1 LLAGVSGNEVILLLF
16 VYSADLASMS
26 FVCAKRHLVLTV
38 PCAPVNEKGAICLSI
53 LFKDC
58 SWDNGWSP
66 ALSITSVLLSIM
78 VLLSEP
84 NTGRGW
90 RERLRGQGVAVVCLH
105 YPW

>member
-1 LLAGVSGNEVILLLF
+1 VP
-16 VYSADLASMS
+16 
-26 FVCAKRHLVLTV
+26 LV
-38 PCAPVNEKGAICLSI
+38 AAVNEKGAICLSI

-84 NTGRGW
+84 NTGEAGAG
-90 RERLRGQGVAVVCLH
+90 GQACRCTMLMVVL
-105 YPW
+105 